1 MRAPSGPAFGP
12 GCLVCRWAAV
22 FLLVVCCPNRSSAA
36 ARPAREPSAPR
47 ASLGASPR
55 SPARPRHRSRA
66 PQPGPPDTPAPST
79 PAALSVWMCCLVP
92 AISHVIP
99 LGIFQTMNTYRWY
112 CNVLGR
118 SQIMT
123 EGNYVRLLSDPACA
137 VTNRCGRQLCET
149 VITFAGARSVFGETD
164 GTIARQ
170 KHRFSALSWCA
181 KVSRVS
187 RKRAEDPVLVLTVS
201 SRRAA
206 SSFGAKKFAA
216 PWCGHEAPHSHTQ
229 RIQKRPGPRPRALP
243 ATHELR

>member
-1 MRAPSGPAFGP
+1 MCTRG
-12 GCLVCRWAAV
+12 R
-22 FLLVVCCPNRSSAA
+22 
-36 ARPAREPSAPR
+36 RPARSPSALR
-47 ASLGASPR
+47 ASLGASAR
-55 SPARPRHRSRA
+55 SPARPRHRPRA

-123 EGNYVRLLSDPACA
+123 EGNYVRLLGDPACA

-187 RKRAEDPVLVLTVS
+187 RKRAEDPVWVLTVS

-216 PWCGHEAPHSHTQ
+216 PLVWIRSSAQSHT
-229 RIQKRPGPRPRALP
+229 
-243 ATHELR
+243 ATHSPCRSARGRGPGRSPQQMSSDN